1 MELASCSDTRVYLGE
16 YSRVAGMW
24 GLSVWVRLWTDVRH
38 YIQSSQ
44 TILRDG
50 SWHPVPIFHLK
61 KMKPEKLS
69 HLPKVTQVRSGRAGT
84 QTRENESQSGATSD
98 QALLPNHT
106 VSSGIPGGEI
116 TEEYLLPIL

>member
-16 YSRVAGMW
+16 YARVASMW
-24 GLSVWVRLWTDVRH
+24 GLSVWVRLWTDARH

-44 TILRDG
+44 TILRDT
-50 SWHPVPIFHLK
+50 SWYPVPMFHLK
-61 KMKPEKLS
+61 KMKPGKLS
-69 HLPKVTQVRSGRAGT
+69 HLPKVTQVRSGRVGT
-84 QTRENESQSGATSD
+84 QTWENESQSGATSD

-116 TEEYLLPIL
+116 TEEHLLSIL